1 MPASQIASR
10 LAEIDLF
17 AGLPQATREDL
28 AGRTTTLTYAPGD
41 VITEQGGEGASF
53 CLLVAGS
60 ADVEV
65 NGVHRRTLG
74 PGDSFGEIA
83 LIDRQPRSATVRAGT
98 GGASVATISALTFAP
113 VLDDPAACR
122 SLLGVLCARLRA
134 AESGAETGAP

>member
-17 AGLPQATREDL
+17 AGLPEATRESL
-28 AGRTTTLTYAPGD
+28 AASTTTMTYAAGE
-41 VITEQGGEGASF
+41 VITAQGDDEASF
-53 CLLVAGS
+53 GLLVEGT

-65 NGVHRRTLG
+65 NGAPRSTLR
-74 PGDSFGEIA
+74 PGDYFGEIA
-83 LIDRQPRSATVRAGT
+83 LIDREPRSATVRAGA
-98 GGASVATISALTFAP
+98 GGATVATISALTFAP

-134 AESGAETGAP
+134 AG